1 MSGMLQL
8 RAAVPADLP
17 ALVSIYNEAIASR
30 AATGHLEPFTV
41 AEREAWFAG
50 HQQAATPLF
59 VAEVEGQVAGYATLS
74 AYRGGRGAFA
84 GCREISYY
92 VAGAF
97 RRRGV
102 ASALLDH
109 AVEACS
115 GLGVDLL
122 LTFVLAH
129 NDTSVAFLE
138 RRGFACW
145 GRLPGVA
152 VIDGQH
158 CDHVIHGRRLT

>member
-1 MSGMLQL
+1 MSGPLNL
-8 RAAVPADLP
+8 RTALPADLP

-74 AYRGGRGAFA
+74 AYRG
-84 GCREISYY
+84 CREISYY
-92 VAGAF
+92 VAGTF

-109 AVEACS
+109 AVEACP

-129 NDTSVAFLE
+129 NDSSVAFLE
-138 RRGFACW
+138 RRGFTCW

-152 VIDGQH
+152 VIDGKR
-158 CDHVIHGRRLT
+158 CDHVIHGRRLA